1 MSTDRFLI
9 NAYMVR
15 QVADLAEQI
24 KQINSI
30 LAEAFKVLPP
40 GTIDPV
46 AGVRTL
52 VRDKRILDWLEKH
65 GLPRSLMKCGGLN
78 ERTEWYACFDDKHGS
93 FSYTDNTLRD
103 LMDFAMGLPCPR
115 RVTMDDFFPP
125 QPAARLAT
133 EHDEEVW

>member
-1 MSTDRFLI
+1 MSTDRFLL
-9 NAYMVR
+9 NAYMAH
-15 QVADLAEQI
+15 QVEHLTQQMKQVNSMLAEVF
-24 KQINSI
+24 
-30 LAEAFKVLPP
+30 EVLPP

-52 VRDKRILDWLEKH
+52 IRDKQILDWMEEH
-65 GLPRSLMKCGGLN
+65 GLPRSLRKCGGLN
-78 ERTEWYACFDDKHGS
+78 ERTYWYASLDDNHGS
-93 FSYTDNTLRD
+93 FGCSDDTLRG
-103 LMDFAMGLPCPR
+103 LISFAMKLPR

>member
-15 QVADLAEQI
+15 QVADLAEQM
-24 KQINSI
+24 KQINSM
-30 LAEAFKVLPP
+30 LADVFEVLPP
-40 GTIDPV
+40 GTVDPV

-52 VRDKRILDWLEKH
+52 VRDKRILDWLEEY
-65 GLPRSLMKCGGLN
+65 GLPRSLSKCGGLN
-78 ERTEWYACFDDKHGS
+78 ERTYWHVSLDGNHGS
-93 FSYTDNTLRD
+93 FGCSDDTLRG
-103 LMDFAMGLPCPR
+103 LIGFAMKLPHSRP
-115 RVTMDDFFPP
+115 VTMDDFFPP